1 MVKRTINLS
10 SKISNAVLFA
20 GFIGQDGLYLSFS
33 EITGFERLE
42 VQNVN
47 IVKIIPAKHQLIHYI
62 EVISQEQNTSGGF
75 DGEDFLL
82 ARLRTPLR
90 YPQ

>member
-1 MVKRTINLS
+1 M
-10 SKISNAVLFA
+10 
-20 GFIGQDGLYLSFS
+20 LSFLLGLLAKMVFI
-33 EITGFERLE
+33 EVFRKFDGFERLE
-42 VQNVN
+42 VQNVH
-47 IVKIIPAKHQLIHYI
+47 IVKIIPAKHQLIYYI